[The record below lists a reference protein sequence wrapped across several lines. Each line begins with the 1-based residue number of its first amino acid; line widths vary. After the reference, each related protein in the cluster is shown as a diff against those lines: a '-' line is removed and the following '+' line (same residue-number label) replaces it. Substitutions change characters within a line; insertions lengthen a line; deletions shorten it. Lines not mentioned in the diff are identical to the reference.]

1 MGNVNQ
7 MGILIRGKPTW
18 PHKAPQREPYT
29 VYPSSIAP
37 LILTWHV
44 SCMSIDIRPLGDL
57 GMDIAKHLININV
70 DSVNIPDVP
79 QICSTGWNDSHLK

>member
-1 MGNVNQ
+1 
-7 MGILIRGKPTW
+7 
-18 PHKAPQREPYT
+18 
-29 VYPSSIAP
+29 
-37 LILTWHV
+37 
-44 SCMSIDIRPLGDL
+44 MSIDIRPLGDL